1 MTRNNRKLPVEVA
14 TFLVDS
20 PDDADAESI
29 RKIDYNKKQD
39 RAWLANHSLWALNN
53 RRIVQTTPI
62 LESR

>member
-1 MTRNNRKLPVEVA
+1 MNRNKLPVEVA
-14 TFLVDS
+14 TFLVDA

-39 RAWLANHSLWALNN
+39 RTWLANHSLWALNN

-62 LESR
+62 LGAK